1 VVIGVVS
8 GATVDVECEDGS
20 EILFSS
26 VLEVG
31 MDCEGDLG
39 FVEKR
44 ELKKFLSKHKL
55 ISFIQLESSR

>member
-1 VVIGVVS
+1 
-8 GATVDVECEDGS
+8 
-20 EILFSS
+20 
-26 VLEVG
+26 

-44 ELKKFLSKHKL
+44 ELKKFLSKHKS

>member
-8 GATVDVECEDGS
+8 GATVDVECEDSS

-39 FVEKR
+39 FAEKR
-44 ELKKFLSKHKL
+44 ELKKFLSKHKS

>member
-1 VVIGVVS
+1 MVIGVVS
-8 GATVDVECEDGS
+8 GATVDVECEGSS

-26 VLEVG
+26 VLGVG

-44 ELKKFLSKHKL
+44 ELKKSLSKHKL